1 MCSHEFLIEIID
13 VPLPLCYNIHNVK
26 TAHYIKGETHMA
38 KRDRIEYI
46 CTECG
51 KVTSKWN
58 GCCTGCGK
66 WNTLEEVLSSE
77 VPVSGAARAAVDLS
91 SRIRKLGVIPAEEEV
106 RYSTGCGELDRVLG
120 GGLVKGSIVLLGGEP
135 GIGKS
140 TLLLQIC
147 RYLGESHNVLYVSG
161 EESARQLGL
170 RAQRLGVSSDRL
182 FILTETDA
190 QSICDTIAI
199 NKPDVVIIDSV
210 QTMQISQI
218 SSTPGSLTQVRE
230 CTNLFMHTAKKLEI
244 PTFIVGHV
252 NKDGAIA
259 GPKVMEHIVDT
270 VLFFEG
276 ERHMS
281 YRVLRTVKNRFGST
295 NEIGVFDMQDKG
307 LKEVEN
313 PSQMLLAGR
322 PLGVS
327 GTCIACVMEG
337 SRPILAEVQTLVS
350 KTGYAAP
357 KRTSTGFDNN
367 RMSLILAVLEKR
379 FGLQFGTLDVYLNIV
394 GGFKLDEPAGDLPVA
409 LALYSSLVDK
419 ALPDAL
425 LAIGEVGLAGEIR
438 NVSHIVQR
446 VQEAR
451 RMGFEVCIVPKQ
463 ALSALPKSSRALRI
477 FGVSSLRQ
485 AFNVL
490 AKLESEK
497 NAKNPDVPL

>member
-1 MCSHEFLIEIID
+1 
-13 VPLPLCYNIHNVK
+13 
-26 TAHYIKGETHMA
+26 MA
-38 KRDRIEYI
+38 KAPRIEYI

-51 KVTSKWN
+51 KTSTKWN
-58 GCCTGCGK
+58 GCCPGCGA
-66 WNTLEEVLSSE
+66 WNTMEEVLSSD
-77 VPVSGAARAAVDLS
+77 VKAPGGANRPLVDLS
-91 SRIRKLGVIPAEEEV
+91 SRIHGISDISTEPEV

-147 RYLGESHNVLYVSG
+147 QYLGNSHNVLYVSG
-161 EESARQLGL
+161 EESARQLKL
-170 RAQRLGVSSDRL
+170 RAERLHVASDRL

-190 QSICDTIAI
+190 QAICDTIAAA
-199 NKPDVVIIDSV
+199 KPDVVIIDSI
-210 QTMQISQI
+210 QTMQITQI

-244 PTFIVGHV
+244 PAFIVGHV

-281 YRVLRTVKNRFGST
+281 YRVLRAVKNRFGST

-307 LKEVEN
+307 LREVEN

-350 KTGYAAP
+350 KSGFASP
-357 KRTSTGFDNN
+357 KRTATGFDYN

-379 FGLQFGTLDVYLNIV
+379 FGLNYGALDVYLNIV

-409 LALYSSLVDK
+409 LALYSSLVEK
-419 ALPDAL
+419 ALPDTL

-463 ALSALPKSSRALRI
+463 ALAALPKSSRSLRI

-490 AKLESEK
+490 AKLESEETKK
-497 NAKNPDVPL
+497 NEG